1 MDVGSTGTRMADY
14 LRDHQDKVIG
24 RWTELVVAGVRG
36 RTTADEVRRELGD
49 LYSLIVRVL
58 SSADDHAAG
67 ELRAALDELSRSR
80 ARDGFTPS
88 ETALGVFSLKE
99 AVYELVADAAEL
111 VPEFLAFSR
120 MVDDLGLRTFEA
132 YSAARE
138 QIIADQSTAMLEL
151 STPVVRLWDGII
163 AVPLVGTL
171 DSART
176 QLVMEKL
183 LDTLVATGADHAVI
197 DITGVPTVDTEVAQH
212 LLKTVSAARLLG
224 AECTISGIRPQVA
237 QTIVSLGIE
246 FGDIAT
252 KATLAD
258 ALALALK
265 HAGLKVVPALMD
277 QVPILKIGQTLFVSI
292 QIDLQDDSVIR
303 LQEDLADE
311 LAATGAHG
319 VIIDI
324 TAVEIVDSFIGR
336 MLSTIGSISRLFD
349 AETVI
354 VGMRPAVAITLTE
367 LGLSLSGV
375 RTALNAE
382 KGLEILNGKSSMDEL
397 PIRSGDDVVRVR
409 QQVRIAAAENGL
421 SLVDQTKL
429 VTAASE
435 LARNTLVHGGG
446 GTARV
451 EVVKSPSGRAGVKLH
466 FTDEGPGIADI
477 GLALTD
483 GWTSGTG
490 LGLGLSGV
498 AAACR

>member
-1 MDVGSTGTRMADY
+1 MDVGTPGTRMADY
-14 LRDHQDKVIG
+14 LRDHQDKVIS

-36 RTTADEVRRELGD
+36 RVTRDEVRRELAD
-49 LYSLIVRVL
+49 LFSLVVRVL
-58 SSADDHAAG
+58 SGADDHAAG
-67 ELRAALDELSRSR
+67 ELRAALDELSRGR
-80 ARDGFTPS
+80 ARGGFTPS

-120 MVDDLGLRTFEA
+120 VVDDLGLRTFEA

-138 QIIADQSTAMLEL
+138 QIIADQSTSMLEL

-265 HAGLKVVPALMD
+265 HAGLKVVPALW
-277 QVPILKIGQTLFVSI
+277 
-292 QIDLQDDSVIR
+292 
-303 LQEDLADE
+303 
-311 LAATGAHG
+311 
-319 VIIDI
+319 
-324 TAVEIVDSFIGR
+324 
-336 MLSTIGSISRLFD
+336 SRC
-349 AETVI
+349 
-354 VGMRPAVAITLTE
+354 P
-367 LGLSLSGV
+367 
-375 RTALNAE
+375 
-382 KGLEILNGKSSMDEL
+382 SS
-397 PIRSGDDVVRVR
+397 RSGRR
-409 QQVRIAAAENGL
+409 C
-421 SLVDQTKL
+421 S
-429 VTAASE
+429 
-435 LARNTLVHGGG
+435 
-446 GTARV
+446 
-451 EVVKSPSGRAGVKLH
+451 SPSRS
-466 FTDEGPGIADI
+466 T
-477 GLALTD
+477 
-483 GWTSGTG
+483 
-490 LGLGLSGV
+490 
-498 AAACR
+498 CRTTA